1 MEPSLIRRAFAVWAT
16 LALLVVSIA
25 SLAHT
30 HKNSASSDQ
39 SYCTMCM
46 ATHTATHAVVAS
58 VVTVQFTAV
67 RIALLVRCKGL
78 DPISSHPRPIQD
90 RAPPQI

>member
-1 MEPSLIRRAFAVWAT
+1 MEHSLIRRALAVWAT
-16 LALLVVSIA
+16 VALVIVSIA

-30 HKNSASSDQ
+30 HTNATSTDQ

-58 VVTVQFTAV
+58 VFSVQFTAV
-67 RIALLVRCKGL
+67 RIALLVRSKGL
-78 DPISSHPRPIQD
+78 DPISVHPRPIQD